1 MARPKREETAI
12 GEETTVFDG
21 TPEEQNEQESREGN
35 SGNERKSNKP
45 LKVKSVHRGVS
56 VSIGNTVVAL
66 DENGEAEVSPEIAQK
81 MRNIPGYEV

>member
-1 MARPKREETAI
+1 
-12 GEETTVFDG
+12 
-21 TPEEQNEQESREGN
+21 
-35 SGNERKSNKP
+35 
-45 LKVKSVHRGVS
+45 VKSVHRGVS